1 MRALRRTHARGSCE
15 AIGAQFRPPA
25 APTARGGDRRGMAR
39 GSGPRGSTGRLGGP
53 VPGAFERAR
62 SAAAKLA
69 GAAALQV
76 YITKT
81 PTATA
86 TPFLARILRVR
97 QKDPGFRGFR
107 PTRSRLAQRRKRP
120 PDHARD
126 SFGISQKVRL
136 PDRALQRRWSQSTQ
150 RDHIA
155 LARSQCHGTSF
166 RPRATM
172 TSSPRCHVTKI
183 CVNAAAPRC

>member
-1 MRALRRTHARGSCE
+1 MQDSVRTGYADVTIVEKKVDKVPWH
-15 AIGAQFRPPA
+15 
-25 APTARGGDRRGMAR
+25 
-39 GSGPRGSTGRLGGP
+39 LGE
-53 VPGAFERAR
+53 V
-62 SAAAKLA
+62 SL
-69 GAAALQV
+69 V

-136 PDRALQRRWSQSTQ
+136 PDRALERRWSQSTQ

-166 RPRATM
+166 RPRPTM